1 MDLVILPAGLGLVGL
16 VRTGIN
22 RSLPRWV
29 FWSFQFM
36 RLFSRDSKAG
46 AQTSIY
52 CATEE
57 GIERLSGQY
66 FVDCRPK
73 VPSPQAR
80 DDHMAKKLWEFS
92 ERLLGLTT

>member
-1 MDLVILPAGLGLVGL
+1 ETVNGY
-16 VRTGIN
+16 
-22 RSLPRWV
+22 
-29 FWSFQFM
+29 
-36 RLFSRDSKAG
+36 SKAG

>member
-1 MDLVILPAGLGLVGL
+1 THFSILSSQKYLGV
-16 VRTGIN
+16 V
-22 RSLPRWV
+22 PR
-29 FWSFQFM
+29 
-36 RLFSRDSKAG
+36 LKAG

-73 VPSPQAR
+73 VPSPQAH
-80 DDHMAKKLWEFS
+80 DDQLAKKLWEFS